1 MNQGRGEVGGRAG
14 KGCRCCAGKGL
25 GAVAAV
31 AAVAADTPRRSPFN
45 DAVKSK
51 QKLGFRNPT
60 WNCLEVK
67 LESSGSQGDSR
78 GAHTR
83 PKVYKD

>member
-1 MNQGRGEVGGRAG
+1 MVDGQERVAG
-14 KGCRCCAGKGL
+14 AVRGKGL
-25 GAVAAV
+25 G
-31 AAVAADTPRRSPFN
+31 AVAADTPRRSPFN